1 MRKNIFENY
10 KIILGQIRD
19 EYRLKAIIEAGDI
32 DFNITF
38 GYSYKNIFYNDFKS
52 NIRTILM
59 ECILIDYN
67 YENIKYLLE
76 KGANPNIMC
85 KYLGDIT
92 YCIHEIILNS
102 SRILEGGWEHFN
114 IPPEAIGEWYFKD
127 YITEEGVKLLVEHGA
142 EVNVKNARGQT
153 PLDIAILCEI
163 EPIINYLIS
172 VGAKKGSE
180 LSEEETYVYK
190 TAPGEMQYHLVFWH
204 EEYPPP
210 EDEDLPDF

>member
-1 MRKNIFENY
+1 MNKIFEVYKNILWGN
-10 KIILGQIRD
+10 KN
-19 EYRLKAIIEAGDI
+19 EYRLKTIIEAGDI

-38 GYSYKNIFYNDFKS
+38 NFENKSIFYKECNHNIYTLLMDFIVS
-52 NIRTILM
+52 DDN
-59 ECILIDYN
+59 YN
-67 YENIKYLLE
+67 NIKFLLE
-76 KGANPNIMC
+76 RGANPNIVC
-85 KYLGDIT
+85 KYNGYNR

-102 SRILEGGWEHFN
+102 SRVLEMGWQYFN

-142 EVNVKNARGQT
+142 EVNVKDDWGKT